1 MNEKKL
7 GNTKTASPASV
18 MSDEGSLTND
28 VLKED
33 LEIKERILNLK
44 HILLN
49 FKQILD
55 KALLEDMGQTGVS
68 LNEDLKNL
76 QRELEKKNVS
86 N

>member
-1 MNEKKL
+1 
-7 GNTKTASPASV
+7 
-18 MSDEGSLTND
+18 MSDEESLVND
-28 VLKED
+28 VLEED
-33 LEIKERILNLK
+33 SEIRERMLNFK
-44 HILLN
+44 HILLH

-68 LNEDLKNL
+68 LDEDLKNL